1 MGRGRT
7 GQDGAGRDGAGLGRT
22 VQGKAGQGRT
32 VQCSAVQG
40 RMGQQVHPHL
50 TATAATAAAV
60 SFSLAPPAWLPA
72 CCSECAMC
80 GLPWPTRAP
89 ARLADVLGASWLYVV
104 DVTNCLD
111 RVLLLN
117 TTTVVSLG
125 GREGGR
131 CSSVCI

>member
-1 MGRGRT
+1 MG
-7 GQDGAGRDGAGLGRT
+7 
-22 VQGKAGQGRT
+22 QGWAGQCRARQDRAG
-32 VQCSAVQG
+32 QCSAVQCRAG
-40 RMGQQVHPHL
+40 WGSRYTHTLQLLLLPL
-50 TATAATAAAV
+50 LL
-60 SFSLAPPAWLPA
+60 FPFPCPPPPPAWLPA

>member
-1 MGRGRT
+1 
-7 GQDGAGRDGAGLGRT
+7 
-22 VQGKAGQGRT
+22 
-32 VQCSAVQG
+32 
-40 RMGQQVHPHL
+40 
-50 TATAATAAAV
+50 
-60 SFSLAPPAWLPA
+60 
-72 CCSECAMC
+72 MC

-131 CSSVCI
+131 EVFQCVHLSRGGGRGLVTLRGGDDVRCTMWVTGCSSS